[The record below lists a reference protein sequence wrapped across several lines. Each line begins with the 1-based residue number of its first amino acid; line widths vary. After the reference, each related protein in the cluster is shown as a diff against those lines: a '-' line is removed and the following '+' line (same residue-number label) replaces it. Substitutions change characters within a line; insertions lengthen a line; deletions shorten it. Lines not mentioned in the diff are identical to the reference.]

1 MLGSHKNKLNQTCMN
16 TRSYKLLN
24 VYALFVQVELIV
36 NEYLLNGCFSDS
48 NMYISEILVLKVLRM
63 F

>member
-1 MLGSHKNKLNQTCMN
+1 MN

-63 F
+63 FWRLSG